1 MVLGITTMKEDEI
14 PTLTTL
20 RSNSRLRNFIRKIPR
35 LRETLYL
42 LSELRTLLRYRPA
55 RARADT
61 ARDYESRPDP
71 WGYSTPWGTEHLR
84 IVREILDRA
93 VPNHFGS
100 ALDVGCGEG
109 WITEAVASRCDC
121 LLGVDIVS
129 IALDRA
135 KDRCRSLP
143 HVQFADWDLQR
154 DPALGIFDL
163 IILTGVMECFR
174 SASEFRN
181 ARDKIVGML
190 APGSQLLVTTTHQS
204 DAFDRAWW
212 CRWLPRGGQKIEEY
226 LARGPYLEITDT
238 VLSKT
243 HRFTLYRRRI
253 GLIDEASSAR
263 K

>member
-1 MVLGITTMKEDEI
+1 MKEDKI
-14 PTLTTL
+14 SSHTA
-20 RSNSRLRNFIRKIPR
+20 SHSGSRLRKFIRKVPR
-35 LRETLYL
+35 LRETMYL
-42 LSELRTLLRYRPA
+42 LVELFTLLRYHPE
-55 RARADT
+55 RARGDS
-61 ARDYESRPDP
+61 ARDYESSPDP

-84 IVREILDRA
+84 IICEILNRA
-93 VPNHFGS
+93 VPNHFGR

-109 WITEAVASRCDC
+109 WITEAVASRCDS

-129 IALDRA
+129 IALNRA
-135 KDRCRSLP
+135 KDRCSSLP

-154 DPALGIFDL
+154 DPALGTFDL

-190 APGSQLLVTTTHQS
+190 APGSQLLVTTTHQT

-212 CRWLPRGGQKIEEY
+212 CRWLPRGSLKIEEY
-226 LARGPYLEITDT
+226 LARGPYLEITDA

-253 GLIDEASSAR
+253 VLIDESSSAR
-263 K
+263 E